1 MKKVTISIVGATFKE
16 QGEVEGDD
24 GKEIDHV
31 HRSPDELQLLW
42 AANDSH
48 EVLDGEEADGEV
60 VDDSDDVEE
69 ERELDHPV
77 LVCLQL
83 VDSGDDE
90 GDSRDE
96 HHCQ

>member
-48 EVLDGEEADGEV
+48 EVLDGKEADGEV
-60 VDDSDDVEE
+60 VDDPDDVEE
-69 ERELDHPV
+69 EGELHHPV
-77 LVCLQL
+77 LVRLQL

-90 GDSRDE
+90 GDGRDE